1 MLKYTLA
8 AITKISEEVKQFLF
22 MFTVLPQVVYIGY
35 IIYAICV
42 DAGYLWANIAF
53 GVISAAYLSVYV
65 ITYGKKDKY
74 YKELRHDVKH
84 IKAWIILP
92 LKAVTIATTIYGIFV
107 ATSHTNTITV
117 VLAAFSVVLWG
128 VQLIFEI
135 ADCIIED
142 KLELLKTA
150 LIKDFEPVIKTKNT
164 ITSALNWVKGVDE
177 EPEEI
182 AVNQRKVSILEREI
196 ERKRAAKA
204 AKKAA
209 QSAAQNTEQDFEPAG
224 K

>member
-35 IIYAICV
+35 IIYAICTG
-42 DAGYLWANIAF
+42 AGYLWANVAF
-53 GVISAAYLSVYV
+53 GTVGVAYLVLYV
-65 ITYGKKDKY
+65 ATYGKKEKF
-74 YKELRHDVKH
+74 YKELRRDVRH
-84 IKAWIILP
+84 IKTWVLLP
-92 LKAVTIATTIYGIFV
+92 LKAITIAMTVYGIYI
-107 ATSHTNTITV
+107 ATEHTNTVTV

-128 VQLIFEI
+128 IQLIFEI

-150 LIKDFEPVIKTKNT
+150 LIKDFEPVIRTKNT

-182 AVNQRKVSILEREI
+182 VVNRRKVSILEREI

-209 QSAAQNTEQDFEPAG
+209 ESAAQNTAQDFEPAG

>member
-22 MFTVLPQVVYIGY
+22 MFTILPQVVYIGY

-65 ITYGKKDKY
+65 MTYGKKDKY
-74 YKELRHDVKH
+74 YKELRHDARH
-84 IKAWIILP
+84 IKTWIILP
-92 LKAVTIATTIYGIFV
+92 LKAITIATTVYGIFV
-107 ATSHTNTITV
+107 ATSHTNTVTV
-117 VLAAFSVVLWG
+117 VLAAFSVLLWG
-128 VQLIFEI
+128 VQLIFEV

-182 AVNQRKVSILEREI
+182 VVNQRKVGILEREI

-209 QSAAQNTEQDFEPAG
+209 RSAAQDHAQDFEPAG